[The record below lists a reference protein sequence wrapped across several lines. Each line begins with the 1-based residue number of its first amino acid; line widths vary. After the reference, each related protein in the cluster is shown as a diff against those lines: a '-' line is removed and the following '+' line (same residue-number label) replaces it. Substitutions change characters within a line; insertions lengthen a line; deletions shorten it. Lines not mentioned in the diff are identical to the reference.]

1 MAQLMQHIFTIDGE
15 QWQAWLART
24 AQGYRLLHEGAS
36 HTVALAPAGDHATPT
51 LDGAATPVVLAV
63 AGDRV
68 WLHIDGMAHEVV
80 LHDPVALLGAAD
92 GQATSGTIL
101 APMPGTVIAVAVQPG
116 DRVSAG
122 DTLLVIESMKLE
134 TAIKAPRDGAVATL
148 GFAAGQSFERDAV
161 LATLESE
168 D

>member
-1 MAQLMQHIFTIDGE
+1 MQHIFTIDGE
-15 QWQAWLART
+15 QRQAWLART
-24 AQGYRLLHEGAS
+24 AEGYRLLHEGGS
-36 HTVALAPAGDHATPT
+36 HAVSLAQTG
-51 LDGAATPVVLAV
+51 GAATLTWDGEAIPLVLAV

-68 WLHIDGMAHEVV
+68 WLHIDGAAHEVV

-92 GQATSGTIL
+92 GQAASGTIL
-101 APMPGTVIAVAVQPG
+101 APMPGVVIAVEAQPG

-134 TAIKAPRDGAVATL
+134 TAIKAPRDGTL
-148 GFAAGQSFERDAV
+148 ASMGFAAGQSFERDAV

>member
-1 MAQLMQHIFTIDGE
+1 MQHIFTIDGE
-15 QWQAWLART
+15 QRQAWLART
-24 AQGYRLLHEGAS
+24 AEGYRLLHQGGS
-36 HTVALAPAGDHATPT
+36 HAVSLAQTGD
-51 LDGAATPVVLAV
+51 AATLTWDGEAIPLVLAV

-68 WLHIDGMAHEVV
+68 WLHIDGTAHEVV

-92 GQATSGTIL
+92 GQAASGTIL
-101 APMPGTVIAVAVQPG
+101 APMPGVVIAVEAQPG

-134 TAIKAPRDGAVATL
+134 TAIKAPRDGTL
-148 GFAAGQSFERDAV
+148 ASMGFAAGQSFERDAV